1 MYLAMSYGGREGIR
15 RLQNPVVS
23 SGIVHRSS
31 SPGVVELSKETSIQ
45 NSKDFCFASATRLP
59 VIEILNR
66 AH

>member
-1 MYLAMSYGGREGIR
+1 MNLAMSYGGRGGIR
-15 RLQNPVVS
+15 RLQNLVVS

-45 NSKDFCFASATRLP
+45 NAKICFASATRLP

>member
-1 MYLAMSYGGREGIR
+1 MYLAMSYGGRGGIR

-45 NSKDFCFASATRLP
+45 NSKIFVLLAQHDIRLL
-59 VIEILNR
+59 EY
-66 AH
+66 